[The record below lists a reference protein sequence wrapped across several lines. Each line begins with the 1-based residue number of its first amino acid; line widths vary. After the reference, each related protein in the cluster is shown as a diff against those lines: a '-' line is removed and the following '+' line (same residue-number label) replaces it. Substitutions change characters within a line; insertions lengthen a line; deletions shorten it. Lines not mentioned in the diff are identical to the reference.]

1 MAQQDSTANWKPLY
15 LTGGI
20 AALLAVFAFRR
31 NLGAELSLLAM
42 LGVVDGVPT
51 TPLTSAG
58 DWFRLFQEN
67 RLVALTLLNLFDL
80 FEYALLG
87 LVFLALWA
95 ALRRDSPSAML
106 IATTAGLIGIAVYFA
121 SNQALSMLALSE
133 RYAVANSEAQR
144 SVYLAAGEALLA
156 ANNPDSMVQGAGI
169 TISLFLVLLAGLVIS
184 VVMLRSAV
192 FSKAT
197 AVVGIL
203 ANGIGLCYFITLIF
217 LPAVYWI
224 PHPISAPFRVVWYF
238 LIALKL
244 FKLASQPGQDREMQP
259 KTVSVD
265 VHP

>member
-1 MAQQDSTANWKPLY
+1 MTQQNSTANWKPLY

-20 AALLAVFAFRR
+20 AALLAVFVFRR

-42 LGVVDGVPT
+42 LGIVDGVPT

-80 FEYALLG
+80 VEYALLG
-87 LVFLALWA
+87 LIFLALYV
-95 ALRRDSPSAML
+95 ALRRARPSAML
-106 IATTAGLIGIAVYFA
+106 VATTAGLMGITVYFA

-133 RYAVANSEAQR
+133 RYAAATTDAQR
-144 SVYLAAGEALLA
+144 SAYLAAGEALLA
-156 ANNPDSMVQGAGI
+156 ANNPESITQGAGI
-169 TISLFLVLLAGLVIS
+169 YVSLFLVLLAGLIS
-184 VVMLRSAV
+184 SVAMLRSAV
-192 FSKAT
+192 FSKGT

-244 FKLASQPGQDREMQP
+244 FKLARQPGQDREMQP
-259 KTVSVD
+259 T
-265 VHP
+265 P